1 MRTPALLLLL
11 SAHVAHAL
19 RPAPLA
25 PLQTRGRARIVLQ
38 QAPEPPAEAEAEA
51 EAAEAAEA
59 ASSSSAPSEL
69 SYIEEQKQ
77 KFSGK
82 SADVAPRTE
91 VTIATPAFFGKREE
105 ERPGDARGQGGLNEP
120 QAGLKGN
127 EAGLSRS
134 RQGSGSASL
143 S

>member
-1 MRTPALLLLL
+1 M
-11 SAHVAHAL
+11 
-19 RPAPLA
+19 
-25 PLQTRGRARIVLQ
+25 LQ

-105 ERPGDARGQGGLNEP
+105 ERPGDARGQGGLNEQGYEP
-120 QAGLKGN
+120 YDPSALDSSTVDTKPVFAALAFALFAAAGFSVKNQIGF
-127 EAGLSRS
+127 
-134 RQGSGSASL
+134 
-143 S
+143 